1 MLRCELCD
9 NKSLKRPLRGWC
21 ELGDKKSWDENL
33 KAIKMKGLNE
43 IEMGFINMIVMHN
56 MQIAITISKDVDNGL
71 NMLG

>member
-1 MLRCELCD
+1 
-9 NKSLKRPLRGWC
+9 
-21 ELGDKKSWDENL
+21 
-33 KAIKMKGLNE
+33 MKGLNE